1 MSEDMNDS
9 LISDVDAFE
18 EIYKDSRFFDINDT
32 TYEDSTNR
40 STANIENFDS
50 TKNITLVPLTESLR
64 YSSEGVTLKHNHLEN
79 DKIVNKVTDELIPKV
94 DSKHIQSSDF
104 STSMPFVT
112 KELNSNIISST
123 CNTTN
128 VINVE
133 SNEKHSMKT
142 TFNNHINKDPTS
154 DVNQEEILKQPITMN
169 TMVYLHLQNKKKLQN
184 DTKKVT
190 FNYNCPSNTN
200 QFLYQNPPS
209 NMLNMY
215 LYQNYLHMLIPQGCV
230 NPQVPIHTLNA
241 HNLADIEEDISSKKV
256 KKVKKKKKVKVYS
269 CTEENDNLAE
279 NNAIVNN
286 IGKTTKKKKK
296 KVTDNIIV

>member
-9 LISDVDAFE
+9 LISEVDAFE

-50 TKNITLVPLTESLR
+50 TKNITLVPLSESLR
-64 YSSEGVTLKHNHLEN
+64 YSSEGVISKHNPLEN
-79 DKIVNKVTDELIPKV
+79 EKIGNKVTNELIPKV
-94 DSKHIQSSDF
+94 DSKHIQSSEILTPIPF
-104 STSMPFVT
+104 VAKELKSNPIISTSNKANM
-112 KELNSNIISST
+112 L
-123 CNTTN
+123 
-128 VINVE
+128 NVE
-133 SNEKHSMKT
+133 SNEKNPINM
-142 TFNNHINKDPTS
+142 TFSNQINKDPSS
-154 DVNQEEILKQPITMN
+154 DLNQEEILKQPITMN

-184 DTKKVT
+184 DTKKVP
-190 FNYNCPSNTN
+190 FNYNCPSTTN
-200 QFLYQNPPS
+200 QFLYQNPPN

-215 LYQNYLHMLIPQGCV
+215 LYQNYLNMLIPQGFV
-230 NPQVPIHTLNA
+230 NPQVPIPTLNTP
-241 HNLADIEEDISSKKV
+241 NLADTEADISSKKV

-269 CTEENDNLAE
+269 CTEENNNLAE
-279 NNAIVNN
+279 NSAIVNN